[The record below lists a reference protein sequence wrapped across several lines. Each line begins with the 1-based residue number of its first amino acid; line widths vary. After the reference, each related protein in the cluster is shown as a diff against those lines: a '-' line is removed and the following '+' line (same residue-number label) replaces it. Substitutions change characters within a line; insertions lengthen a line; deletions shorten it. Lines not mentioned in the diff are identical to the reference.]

1 MKERMKISAT
11 IKDQLQVN
19 RFVVPYRVYG
29 NSGPHL
35 VCLNGIQQSMAMW
48 NSFVRRFSSSYRI
61 VLFDFP
67 GQGKGHVLSGSTKT
81 SLEEEVEILHEVIK
95 GTGVNDIT
103 LCTASWGGVVAMMF
117 AERYPPIIRRL
128 ILGSLGTRANKQMVD
143 IIKSGSQIDPN
154 DRGKI
159 SDSLINCFG
168 QNLPDMIKRKIMKQ
182 FAEMSQERLA
192 AFCEHGLFIIDGKN
206 LRDVVNFKGI
216 QAETILLR
224 GENDTIVDLDDVQY
238 LTSQIPNCR
247 MEIVQ
252 DVGHFL
258 HLETEDV
265 LDIYREILPPAKTN

>member
-48 NSFVRRFSSSYRI
+48 HSFIRRFSSSYRI

-67 GQGKGHVLSGSTKT
+67 GQGKGHVLSGPTKT
-81 SLEEEVEILHEVIK
+81 SLEEEVEILEEVIK

-117 AERYPPIIRRL
+117 AERHPPIVRRL
-128 ILGSLGTRANKQMVD
+128 ILGSLGTRANKQMAD
-143 IIKSGSQIDPN
+143 IIQSGSQIDPN

-168 QNLPDMIKRKIMKQ
+168 QNLPDVIKRKIMKQ

-252 DVGHFL
+252 GVGHFL
-258 HLETEDV
+258 HLETDDV
-265 LDIYREILPPAKTN
+265 LDIYCKILPQVETN